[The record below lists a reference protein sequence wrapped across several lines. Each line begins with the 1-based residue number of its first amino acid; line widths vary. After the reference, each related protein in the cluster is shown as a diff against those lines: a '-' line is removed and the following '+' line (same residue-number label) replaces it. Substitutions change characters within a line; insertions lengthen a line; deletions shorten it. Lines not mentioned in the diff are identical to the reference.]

1 MPTYYFIINFG
12 FLLGNTGSIVEN
24 RSGMLRWARSLKEK
38 TARDCG
44 FLKCPRLD
52 SNQHVLTNTTPSRW
66 RVYQFHHV
74 GG

>member
-1 MPTYYFIINFG
+1 MEVNNGRLETIWLMGVGQKKSPPIKCWK
-12 FLLGNTGSIVEN
+12 GS
-24 RSGMLRWARSLKEK
+24 W
-38 TARDCG
+38 
-44 FLKCPRLD
+44 CPRLD